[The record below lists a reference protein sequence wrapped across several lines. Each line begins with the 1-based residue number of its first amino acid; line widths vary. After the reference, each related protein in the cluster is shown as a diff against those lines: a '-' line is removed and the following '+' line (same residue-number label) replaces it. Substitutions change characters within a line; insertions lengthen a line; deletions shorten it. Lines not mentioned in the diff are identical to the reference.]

1 MLNHIVI
8 NINVSLE
15 RIMLLKD
22 RDAKLI
28 KNDNS
33 ETQIDVLK
41 NRQSTK
47 LKQKILQLLK
57 KHFNILS
64 IEYVIDFL

>member
-1 MLNHIVI
+1 
-8 NINVSLE
+8 
-15 RIMLLKD
+15 MLLKD